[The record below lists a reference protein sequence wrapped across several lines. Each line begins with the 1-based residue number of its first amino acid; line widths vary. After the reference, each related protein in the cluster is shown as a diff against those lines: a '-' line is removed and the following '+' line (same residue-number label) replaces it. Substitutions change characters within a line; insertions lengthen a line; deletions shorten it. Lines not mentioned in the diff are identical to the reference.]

1 MQIGIAL
8 QALGPVIAHCFLAFE
23 FSRRLSCDL
32 GNERRRHLKVVG
44 VVRENS
50 IQVVAV
56 PGSNPL
62 GREVISK
69 SPVKHTFCSPVLG
82 TFSYSCLDRSSKVV
96 RLLAQPGLGLK
107 TPPTASEIFLIRTV
121 AGFVSSPSLAKG
133 FSVMLMRP
141 NAI

>member
-8 QALGPVIAHCFLAFE
+8 EALGPVIAHCFLAFE

-62 GREVISK
+62 GREVIGK

-96 RLLAQPGLGLK
+96 RLLAQAVQFLFWVP
-107 TPPTASEIFLIRTV
+107 EIDSAISHFPSRKIR
-121 AGFVSSPSLAKG
+121 PL
-133 FSVMLMRP
+133 
-141 NAI
+141 